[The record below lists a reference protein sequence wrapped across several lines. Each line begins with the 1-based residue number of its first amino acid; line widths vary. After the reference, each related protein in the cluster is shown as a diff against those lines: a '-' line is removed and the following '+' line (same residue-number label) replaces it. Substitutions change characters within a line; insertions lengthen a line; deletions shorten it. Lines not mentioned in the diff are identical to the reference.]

1 MTAVYD
7 RMNEIDSA
15 CWKRDLI
22 QYIPVDLINQCH
34 ELQ

>member
-15 CWKRDLI
+15 YWQRDLI
-22 QYIPVDLINQCH
+22 HYIPVDLINQSY